1 MSFKKELNKRNRK
14 KRLYKKWIKISDKI
28 WDYIIDPIQ
37 EYADKQHVKKYSN
50 INYYKKDKILK
61 LLKKELYN
69 ELLINGVAYLA
80 DYEGGCYINED
91 SMILTSQYLMYISD
105 SKYMRMYRNYVAT
118 KDDTNW
124 TRELIA
130 DTSKEE
136 GLSISTVKGKD
147 ILVNQIGFSYQIFK
161 DTDVYVIEVNKE
173 EV

>member
-1 MSFKKELNKRNRK
+1 MSFRKELNKKNRK
-14 KRLYKKWIKISDKI
+14 EKLYKKWIKISDKI

-69 ELLINGVAYLA
+69 ELLIDGVVYLA
-80 DYEGGCYINED
+80 DYEGDCYINGD
-91 SMILTSQYLMYISD
+91 SKIITQQYLMFISD
-105 SKYMRMYRNYVAT
+105 SEYMRMYRNYVAT

-124 TRELIA
+124 TKELIA
-130 DTSKEE
+130 DISKEE
-136 GLSISTVKGKD
+136 ELSISTVKGKD
-147 ILVNQIGFSYQIFK
+147 ILTNEIGFAYQIFK

-173 EV
+173 EG

>member
-1 MSFKKELNKRNRK
+1 MSFRKELNKKNRK
-14 KRLYKKWIKISDKI
+14 EKLYKKWIKISDKI

-69 ELLINGVAYLA
+69 ELLIDGVVYLA
-80 DYEGGCYINED
+80 DYEGSYYTNED
-91 SMILTSQYLMYISD
+91 SMIITSQYLMFISD
-105 SKYMRMYRNYVAT
+105 NKYMRMYRNYVLT
-118 KDDTNW
+118 KDNTNW
-124 TRELIA
+124 TKELIA
-130 DTSKEE
+130 DISKEE

-147 ILVNQIGFSYQIFK
+147 ILTNTIGFAYQIFK

-173 EV
+173 

>member
-1 MSFKKELNKRNRK
+1 MSFRKELNKKNRK
-14 KRLYKKWIKISDKI
+14 EKLYKKWIKISDKI

-69 ELLINGVAYLA
+69 ELLIDGVVYLA
-80 DYEGGCYINED
+80 DYEGSYYTNED
-91 SMILTSQYLMYISD
+91 SKIITQQYLMFISD
-105 SKYMRMYRNYVAT
+105 SEYMRMYRNYVRT

-130 DTSKEE
+130 DISKEE
-136 GLSISTVKGKD
+136 ELSISTVKGKD
-147 ILVNQIGFSYQIFK
+147 ILTNEIGFAYQIFK

-173 EV
+173 D

>member
-14 KRLYKKWIKISDKI
+14 KRLYKKWIKITDKI
-28 WDYIIDPIQ
+28 WDNIIDPIQ
-37 EYADKQHVKKYSN
+37 EYADKRHVKKYSN

-69 ELLINGVAYLA
+69 ELLIDGEVYLA
-80 DYEGGCYINED
+80 DYEGDCYINGD
-91 SMILTSQYLMYISD
+91 SKIITSQYLMFISD

-118 KDDTNW
+118 KDNTNW

-130 DTSKEE
+130 DISKEE
-136 GLSISTVKGKD
+136 ELSISTIKGKD
-147 ILVNQIGFSYQIFK
+147 ILEYRNGFAYQIFK

-173 EV
+173 ER

>member
-1 MSFKKELNKRNRK
+1 MSFRKELNKKNRK
-14 KRLYKKWIKISDKI
+14 EKLYKKWIKISDKI

-37 EYADKQHVKKYSN
+37 EYADKRHVKKYSN

-69 ELLINGVAYLA
+69 ELLIDGEVYIA
-80 DYEGGCYINED
+80 DYEGDCYVNRD
-91 SMILTSQYLMYISD
+91 SKIITSRYLMFISD
-105 SKYMRMYRNYVAT
+105 SKYMRMYRNYVLT

-130 DTSKEE
+130 DISKEE
-136 GLSISTVKGKD
+136 ELSISTIKGKD
-147 ILVNQIGFSYQIFK
+147 ILEYRNGFAYQIFK

-173 EV
+173 D